1 MSRVGRLLPA
11 ILALF
16 CSFAC
21 PDPEAHAKALQP
33 GDFLTMAALSAN
45 PAQNAVLRIV
55 PATGLL
61 DTVLVLP
68 AGVQARGITLSAQ
81 DHQIFLLSS
90 SAIHR
95 VDPCLGTVTTLPNGG
110 FFPAGQ
116 NAEIV
121 AHSNGSLYW
130 TKGTGQI
137 IRTDRNTGASSELVN
152 VFTAHG
158 VAPMGIIE
166 GDDNQLYVATAT
178 SGNALVPW
186 AVRVDPN
193 TGASSVYARF
203 AGNNTNVRDVA
214 FDTRDSLY
222 VYKIGFEHIIYRT
235 DPVAQ
240 LAGPLL
246 TVPNPGGVWG
256 FAGHPDGGLYYLPV
270 VLPNVG
276 VSRVDPVT
284 KAVSVVVPPQGTWS
298 LFNLALVRTGTTCV
312 PTASSRSTWGKV
324 KALYK

>member
-1 MSRVGRLLPA
+1 MSRIGRLLLA
-11 ILALF
+11 IPLALA
-16 CSFAC
+16 CSFVC
-21 PDPEAHAKALQP
+21 SNPDVHAKTLQP
-33 GDFLTMAALSAN
+33 GDFLTMAALSTN
-45 PAQNAVLRIV
+45 SAQNAVLRIV
-55 PATGLL
+55 PASGLL

-68 AGVQARGITLSAQ
+68 AGVQARGITVSPQ
-81 DHQIFLLSS
+81 DCQIFLLSS
-90 SAIHR
+90 SAIYR
-95 VDPCLGTVTTLPNGG
+95 VDPCLGTVATLPNGG

-121 AHSNGSLYW
+121 AHSNGFLYW
-130 TKGTGQI
+130 TRGTGQI

-152 VFTAHG
+152 VFTALG

-186 AVRVDPN
+186 AVKVDPN
-193 TGASSVYARF
+193 TGAASTYAKF
-203 AGNNTNVRDVA
+203 AGSNTNVRDVA

-222 VYKIGFEHIIYRT
+222 VYRIGFDHTIYRT

-246 TVPNPGGVWG
+246 TVPNPGGAWG

-270 VLPNVG
+270 VNPNVG

-298 LFNLALVRTGTTCV
+298 LFNLALVRTATSC
-312 PTASSRSTWGKV
+312 PSSTQRSTWGKV
-324 KALYK
+324 KGLYR